1 MSSRRELPAITGKQL
16 IKLLKKDSWTEGRK
30 ARHGKCLT
38 KKFGDRTRVTFVP
51 ETRASLPPGT
61 LSDILSVKQTG
72 LGKYGLLNL
81 IDKYG
86 I

>member
-1 MSSRRELPAITGKQL
+1 MSSRRELPAVTGKQL
-16 IKLLKKDSWTEGRK
+16 IKLLKNDGWAEGRI

-38 KKFGDRTRVTFVP
+38 KKFSDRTRVTFVP
-51 ETRASLPPGT
+51 NTRASLPPGT

-72 LGKYGLLNL
+72 LGKFGLLKL